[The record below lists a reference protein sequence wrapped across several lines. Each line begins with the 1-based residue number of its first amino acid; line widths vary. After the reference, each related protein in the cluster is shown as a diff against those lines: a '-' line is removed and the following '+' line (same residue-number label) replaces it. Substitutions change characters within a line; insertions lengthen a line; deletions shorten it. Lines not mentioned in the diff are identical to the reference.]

1 MTGGHSGQE
10 RLAESRGEMGVDG
23 VWDGVQKD
31 PESPNILQSR
41 SLRTYFLLLS
51 TPVLLGSQIMSEP

>member
-1 MTGGHSGQE
+1 MDRKDLQ
-10 RLAESRGEMGVDG
+10 RAEEKWGWVG